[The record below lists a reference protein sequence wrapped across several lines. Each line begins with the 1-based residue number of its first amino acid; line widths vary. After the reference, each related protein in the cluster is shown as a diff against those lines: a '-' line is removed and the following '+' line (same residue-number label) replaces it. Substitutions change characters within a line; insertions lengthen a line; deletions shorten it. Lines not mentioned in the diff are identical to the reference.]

1 MNDEPDDLNC
11 STISDTPLP
20 CENDNNEEVLNDHT
34 ENVLVEASETKEIRK
49 VKKAWRLKTHL
60 KTVKLLN
67 LKFSQNLLLLYK
79 LLKYEQ

>member
-1 MNDEPDDLNC
+1 MNDETDDLNC
-11 STISDTPLP
+11 STNSDTPLP
-20 CENDNNEEVLNDHT
+20 CENDNNEEVLIDHT